1 MSAGTEPM
9 KKRGGQTGRQRA
21 DRKRYPYE
29 PRLVGGKIMMPSDL
43 QRLHRSMLDT
53 DVIEVISD
61 EMREVVAN
69 LWPEL
74 AHKLPPK
81 QVG

>member
-1 MSAGTEPM
+1 M
-9 KKRGGQTGRQRA
+9 KKRGGQTGRKRA

-43 QRLHRSMLDT
+43 QRLHRSLLDS
-53 DVIEVISD
+53 DVIEVISE
-61 EMREVVAN
+61 EMRSVVES

>member
-1 MSAGTEPM
+1 M

-29 PRLVGGKIMMPSDL
+29 PRLVGGKMMMPSDL
-43 QRLHRSMLDT
+43 QQLHRFMLDSH
-53 DVIEVISD
+53 VIEVISE
-61 EMREVVAN
+61 EMRSVVES

-74 AHKLPPK
+74 AHKLPPNK
-81 QVG
+81 